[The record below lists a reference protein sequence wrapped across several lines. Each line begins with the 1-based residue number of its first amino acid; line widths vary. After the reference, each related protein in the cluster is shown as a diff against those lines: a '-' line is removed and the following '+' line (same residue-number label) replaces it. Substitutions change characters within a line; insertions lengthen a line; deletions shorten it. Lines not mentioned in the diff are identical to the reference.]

1 MQIDQPF
8 NKLRYKILSLIL
20 GKSFSLF
27 KYIIESIIATQFH
40 KNVNIL
46 VIFENMIEPNN
57 SPMLQCLMNLDFSN
71 ELNYYYFYFL
81 LSFCFF

>member
-20 GKSFSLF
+20 GKPFSLF
-27 KYIIESIIATQFH
+27 KYIIKSIIATQFH

-71 ELNYYYFYFL
+71 ELNYYYFL
-81 LSFCFF
+81 LFA